1 MSSVQTIAIINANYS
16 RRYAALEEKYSV
28 TKDEGERDDINS
40 EMMML
45 GDMHS
50 LALESVGDDE
60 DSKGW

>member
-1 MSSVQTIAIINANYS
+1 MSSVQTITNINADYN
-16 RRYAALEEKYSV
+16 RRYAALKEKYSV
-28 TKDEGERDDINS
+28 TKGEEARDDINS

-60 DSKGW
+60 DSKEW